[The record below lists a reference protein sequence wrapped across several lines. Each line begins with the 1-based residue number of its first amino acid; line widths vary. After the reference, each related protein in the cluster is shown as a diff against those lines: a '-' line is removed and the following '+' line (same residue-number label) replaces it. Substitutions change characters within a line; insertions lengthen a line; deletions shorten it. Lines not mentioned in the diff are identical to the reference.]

1 MARTDAPI
9 VPADN
14 GRILASLIPHAH
26 LVTIDDGPLFLV
38 ANARRT
44 MAMVSEF
51 LSLGRSDEMM
61 RRSALVRQRRACR
74 DPDPGSARGGG
85 MSRIKRAVE
94 ALVVGCRWL
103 VAPFLIGLMIGLA
116 ALLFKF
122 VLKLVDFLVHL
133 PGALPADVIVGIL
146 NLVDLALTANLIV
159 IVIASSYENF
169 VAPIESDR
177 YPDWPEGLVRIGFA
191 GLKQKLLG
199 SIVAIAAVNVLEWFM
214 DIEQHAD
221 NTKLAWVVG
230 ILMAFAV
237 AMLILAIADRV
248 SSAGEGGGH

>member
-1 MARTDAPI
+1 MNR
-9 VPADN
+9 V
-14 GRILASLIPHAH
+14 
-26 LVTIDDGPLFLV
+26 
-38 ANARRT
+38 
-44 MAMVSEF
+44 
-51 LSLGRSDEMM
+51 
-61 RRSALVRQRRACR
+61 
-74 DPDPGSARGGG
+74 
-85 MSRIKRAVE
+85 KRAVE
-94 ALVVGCRWL
+94 ALVVNCRWL

-122 VLKLVDFLVHL
+122 VLKLVDFLAHL
-133 PGALPADVIVGIL
+133 PAAFPADVIVGVL
-146 NLVDLALTANLIV
+146 TLVDLALTANLIV

-169 VAPIESDR
+169 VATIDPDR
-177 YPDWPEGLVRIGFA
+177 HPDWPEGLVRIGFA

-221 NTKLAWVVG
+221 NIKLAWVVG